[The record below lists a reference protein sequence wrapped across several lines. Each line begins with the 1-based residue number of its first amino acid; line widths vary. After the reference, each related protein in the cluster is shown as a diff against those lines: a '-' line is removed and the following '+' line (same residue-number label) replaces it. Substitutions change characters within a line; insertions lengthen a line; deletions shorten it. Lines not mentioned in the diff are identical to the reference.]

1 MTKKISWNRVL
12 LFLSFLLSFL
22 GLIFSIFYKFS
33 SSTSLIS
40 PEMVRNT
47 TLLIIT
53 TLAVALYSI
62 LIFKKKEI
70 LLPENKIA
78 KILLFVFPILILLIS
93 FLTADFFDSFFGK
106 YVYLQSGL
114 TYFALFCLVLI
125 VASYTKHFKRLTW
138 GVLTLGSLLVTLPSI
153 LALILA
159 KFEVFNLAGKLIF
172 FIENWDI
179 VATASAVIVIL
190 ALIYFETIASTKAQR
205 TFSLILILLHLVLIS
220 FILIPDIWYALAFS
234 SLFIL
239 LFTKKSKKVKIFKT
253 ATFYVFLISFLF
265 SLMFIFSSGPTSKLN
280 QAYSTFAN
288 QVSGINYG
296 FIKPNINLSL
306 GLIKSELIKGRIFGS
321 GPANF
326 YKVWQQEKPQSV
338 IDSSYWSVEF
348 SSSFSA
354 ITTLAVTFGVIGLL
368 FILAILILPTVK
380 VFKGVKRIKFK
391 NEDGEDLEFNQEE
404 LFYLLATATLFIF
417 SVFLMIFFANIN
429 IATFVFALALALV
442 LGTFYQWKRYEV
454 SKPYNLITLIA
465 FLLLLFG
472 TILSINR
479 IRAVYI
485 TNNALINYRNNGDIV
500 QMEKDLT
507 KSTNLVQRNDGG
519 YRLLSQFYLFKAG
532 VISNSTSTD
541 KALLQE
547 EVIASINNAVSF
559 AEKAIKIDSQDFNNY
574 LSSGSVYVY
583 LMNLDKQN
591 KDSNYQKAKE
601 LYTTAISLY
610 PKNPSLYLTLANL
623 EYSYNQNST
632 STLEAIQQSLNT
644 KSNYSEAYNL
654 FSQLAAQNNN
664 QELALEYA
672 TKAIQSDSQNVEAY
686 LQYGILILNK
696 GELTQDELNQ
706 AYTAFVSALTLD
718 SNSVPAAYY
727 LAITYTIAKEYD
739 KAYELVDI
747 LSQILPDDESVQELR
762 ATLLNTEKV
771 QSLLNASTTAEIVS
785 TVSDSETAT
794 TTTED

>member
-205 TFSLILILLHLVLIS
+205 IFSLILILLHLVLIS

-368 FILAILILPTVK
+368 FILAILILPAVK

-479 IRAVYI
+479 IRSVYI

>member
-1 MTKKISWNRVL
+1 
-12 LFLSFLLSFL
+12 
-22 GLIFSIFYKFS
+22 
-33 SSTSLIS
+33 
-40 PEMVRNT
+40 MVRNT

-205 TFSLILILLHLVLIS
+205 IFSLILILLHLVLIS

-479 IRAVYI
+479 IRSVYI

>member
-1 MTKKISWNRVL
+1 
-12 LFLSFLLSFL
+12 
-22 GLIFSIFYKFS
+22 
-33 SSTSLIS
+33 
-40 PEMVRNT
+40 MVRNT

-138 GVLTLGSLLVTLPSI
+138 GVLTLGNLLVTLPSI

-205 TFSLILILLHLVLIS
+205 IFSLILILLHLVLIS

-368 FILAILILPTVK
+368 FILAILILPAVK

-479 IRAVYI
+479 IRSVYI

>member
-1 MTKKISWNRVL
+1 
-12 LFLSFLLSFL
+12 
-22 GLIFSIFYKFS
+22 
-33 SSTSLIS
+33 
-40 PEMVRNT
+40 MVRNT

-78 KILLFVFPILILLIS
+78 KILLFVFPILILLLS

-172 FIENWDI
+172 FVENWDI

-205 TFSLILILLHLVLIS
+205 VFSLILILLHLVLIS

-404 LFYLLATATLFIF
+404 IFYLLATATLFIF

-727 LAITYTIAKEYD
+727 LAVTYTIAKEYD

-747 LSQILPDDESVQELR
+747 LSRILPDDESVQELK
-762 ATLLNTEKV
+762 ATLLNTKKV
-771 QSLLNASTTAEIVS
+771 QSLSNASTTAEIVS
-785 TVSDSETAT
+785 TVSDSKTAT

>member
-172 FIENWDI
+172 FVENWDI

-205 TFSLILILLHLVLIS
+205 VFSLMLILLHLVLIS

-253 ATFYVFLISFLF
+253 STFYVFLISFLF

-280 QAYSTFAN
+280 QDYSTFAN

-479 IRAVYI
+479 IRSVYI

-547 EVIASINNAVSF
+547 EAVASINNAVSF

-771 QSLLNASTTAEIVS
+771 QSLSNASTTAEIVS
-785 TVSDSETAT
+785 TVSDSKTAT

>member
-33 SSTSLIS
+33 PSTSLIS

-172 FIENWDI
+172 FVENWDI

-205 TFSLILILLHLVLIS
+205 VFSLMLILLHLVLIS

-280 QAYSTFAN
+280 QDYSTFAN

-380 VFKGVKRIKFK
+380 VFKGVKRIKIK

-727 LAITYTIAKEYD
+727 LAVTYTIAKEYD

-747 LSQILPDDESVQELR
+747 LSQILPDDESVQELK
-762 ATLLNTEKV
+762 ASLLDTEKV

>member
-138 GVLTLGSLLVTLPSI
+138 GVLTLGNLLVTLPSI

-205 TFSLILILLHLVLIS
+205 IFSLILILLHLVLIS

-368 FILAILILPTVK
+368 FILAILILPAVK

-479 IRAVYI
+479 IRSVYI

>member
-1 MTKKISWNRVL
+1 
-12 LFLSFLLSFL
+12 
-22 GLIFSIFYKFS
+22 
-33 SSTSLIS
+33 
-40 PEMVRNT
+40 MVRNT

-138 GVLTLGSLLVTLPSI
+138 GVLTLGSLLITLPSI

-205 TFSLILILLHLVLIS
+205 IFSLILILLHLVLIS

-479 IRAVYI
+479 IRSVYI

-718 SNSVPAAYY
+718 SNNVPAAYY

>member
-205 TFSLILILLHLVLIS
+205 IFSLILILLHLVLIS

-280 QAYSTFAN
+280 QDYSTFAN

-479 IRAVYI
+479 IRSVYI

-747 LSQILPDDESVQELR
+747 LSRILPDDESVQELR

>member
-1 MTKKISWNRVL
+1 MTKKISWNSVL

-33 SSTSLIS
+33 SATSLIS
-40 PEMVRNT
+40 SEMVRNT

-70 LLPENKIA
+70 LLPENKVA
-78 KILLFVFPILILLIS
+78 KTLLFAFPILILLIS

-114 TYFALFCLVLI
+114 TYFALFSLVLI

-153 LALILA
+153 IALVLA
-159 KFEVFNLAGKLIF
+159 KFELFNLAGKIIF

-179 VATASAVIVIL
+179 VATASAIMVIL
-190 ALIYFETIASTKAQR
+190 ALIYFETIASTKTQKV
-205 TFSLILILLHLVLIS
+205 FSLILILLHLVLIS
-220 FILIPDIWYALAFS
+220 FILIPDIWYALALS

-265 SLMFIFSSGPTSKLN
+265 SLLFIFSSGPTSNLN
-280 QAYSTFAN
+280 KAYSTFAN

-296 FIKPNINLSL
+296 FIKPDINSSL
-306 GLIKSELIKGRIFGS
+306 GLAKSELMKGRIFGS

-354 ITTLAVTFGVIGLL
+354 MTTLAVTFGVVGLS
-368 FILAILILPTVK
+368 FILVILILPTIK

-391 NEDGEDLEFNQEE
+391 NEDGEDVDFNQEE
-404 LFYLLATATLFIF
+404 LFYLLATAALFIF
-417 SVFLMIFFANIN
+417 SVFLMIFFANVN

-442 LGTFYQWKRYEV
+442 LGTFYQWKKYEV
-454 SKPYNLITLIA
+454 SKPYSLITLVA
-465 FLLLLFG
+465 FLLILFG

-479 IRAVYI
+479 IRTVYI
-485 TNNALINYRNNGDIV
+485 TNNALVNYRNNGDIV

-507 KSTNLVQRNDGG
+507 KSAKLVQRNDEG

-541 KALLQE
+541 EALLLE
-547 EVIASINNAVSF
+547 EAIASINNAVGF
-559 AEKAIKIDSQDFNNY
+559 AEKAIKIDPQDFNNY
-574 LSSGSVYVY
+574 ISSGSVYVY
-583 LMNLDKQN
+583 LMNLDSQN
-591 KDSNYQKAKE
+591 KDLNYQKAKE

-632 STLEAIQQSLNT
+632 TTLEAIQKSLNT

-672 TKAIQSDSQNVEAY
+672 AKAIESDPQDVQAY
-686 LQYGILILNK
+686 LQYGVLILNK
-696 GELTQDELNQ
+696 GNLTQDELNK

-718 SNSVPAAYY
+718 PNNVPGAYY

-747 LSQILPDDESVQELR
+747 LSQILSDDQSVQELKE
-762 ATLLNTEKV
+762 TLLNTEKV
-771 QSLLNASTTAEIVS
+771 QSSSNASTTAENVS

>member
-138 GVLTLGSLLVTLPSI
+138 GVLTLGSLLITLPSI

-205 TFSLILILLHLVLIS
+205 IFSLILILLHLVLIS

-479 IRAVYI
+479 IRSVYI

-718 SNSVPAAYY
+718 SNNVPAAYY

>member
-1 MTKKISWNRVL
+1 MTKKISWNSVL

-33 SSTSLIS
+33 SATSLIS
-40 PEMVRNT
+40 SEMVRNT

-70 LLPENKIA
+70 LLPENKVA
-78 KILLFVFPILILLIS
+78 KTLLFAFPILILLIS

-114 TYFALFCLVLI
+114 TYFALFSLVLI

-153 LALILA
+153 IALVLA
-159 KFEVFNLAGKLIF
+159 KFELFNLAGKIIF

-179 VATASAVIVIL
+179 VATTSAIMVIL
-190 ALIYFETIASTKAQR
+190 ALIYFETIASTKTQKV
-205 TFSLILILLHLVLIS
+205 FSLILILLHLVLIS
-220 FILIPDIWYALAFS
+220 FILIPDIWYALALS

-265 SLMFIFSSGPTSKLN
+265 SLLFIFSSGPTSNLN
-280 QAYSTFAN
+280 KAYSTFAN

-296 FIKPNINLSL
+296 FIKPDINSSL
-306 GLIKSELIKGRIFGS
+306 GLVKSELMKGRIFGS

-354 ITTLAVTFGVIGLL
+354 MTTLAVTFGVVGLS
-368 FILAILILPTVK
+368 FILVILILPTIK

-391 NEDGEDLEFNQEE
+391 NEDGEDVDFNQEE
-404 LFYLLATATLFIF
+404 LFYLLATAALFIF
-417 SVFLMIFFANIN
+417 SVFLMIFFANVN

-442 LGTFYQWKRYEV
+442 LGTFYQWKKYEV
-454 SKPYNLITLIA
+454 SKPYSLITLVA
-465 FLLLLFG
+465 FLLILFG

-479 IRAVYI
+479 IRTVYI
-485 TNNALINYRNNGDIV
+485 TNNALVNYRNNGDIV

-507 KSTNLVQRNDGG
+507 KSAKLVQRNDEG

-541 KALLQE
+541 EALLLE
-547 EVIASINNAVSF
+547 EAIASINNAVGF
-559 AEKAIKIDSQDFNNY
+559 AEKAIKIDPQDFNNY
-574 LSSGSVYVY
+574 ISSGSVYVY
-583 LMNLDKQN
+583 LMNLDSQN
-591 KDSNYQKAKE
+591 KDLNYQKAKE

-632 STLEAIQQSLNT
+632 TTLEAIQKSLNT

-672 TKAIQSDSQNVEAY
+672 AKAIESDPQDVQAY
-686 LQYGILILNK
+686 LQYGVLILNK
-696 GELTQDELNQ
+696 GNLTQDELNK

-718 SNSVPAAYY
+718 PNNVPGAYY

-747 LSQILPDDESVQELR
+747 LSQILPDDQSVQELKE
-762 ATLLNTEKV
+762 TLLNTEKV
-771 QSLLNASTTAEIVS
+771 QSSSNASTTAENVS

>member
-172 FIENWDI
+172 FVENWDI

-205 TFSLILILLHLVLIS
+205 VFSLMLILLHLVLIS

-280 QAYSTFAN
+280 QDYSTFAN

-348 SSSFSA
+348 SSSFST

-479 IRAVYI
+479 IRSVYI

-727 LAITYTIAKEYD
+727 LAVTYTIAKEYD

-747 LSQILPDDESVQELR
+747 LSRILPDDESVQELK
-762 ATLLNTEKV
+762 ATLLNTKKV
-771 QSLLNASTTAEIVS
+771 QSLSNASTTAEIVS
-785 TVSDSETAT
+785 TVSDSKTAT

>member
-33 SSTSLIS
+33 PSTSLIS

-78 KILLFVFPILILLIS
+78 KILLFVFPILILLLS

-172 FIENWDI
+172 FVENWDI

-205 TFSLILILLHLVLIS
+205 VFSLILILLHLVLIS

-404 LFYLLATATLFIF
+404 IFYLLATATLFIF

-727 LAITYTIAKEYD
+727 LAVTYTIAKEYD

-747 LSQILPDDESVQELR
+747 LSRILPDDESVQELK
-762 ATLLNTEKV
+762 ATLLNTKKV
-771 QSLLNASTTAEIVS
+771 QSLSNASTTAEIVS
-785 TVSDSETAT
+785 TVSDSKTAT

>member
-205 TFSLILILLHLVLIS
+205 IFSLILILLHLVLIS

-479 IRAVYI
+479 IRSVYI

-718 SNSVPAAYY
+718 SNNVPAAYY

>member
-1 MTKKISWNRVL
+1 M
-12 LFLSFLLSFL
+12 
-22 GLIFSIFYKFS
+22 
-33 SSTSLIS
+33 
-40 PEMVRNT
+40 
-47 TLLIIT
+47 
-53 TLAVALYSI
+53 
-62 LIFKKKEI
+62 
-70 LLPENKIA
+70 
-78 KILLFVFPILILLIS
+78 
-93 FLTADFFDSFFGK
+93 
-106 YVYLQSGL
+106 
-114 TYFALFCLVLI
+114 
-125 VASYTKHFKRLTW
+125 
-138 GVLTLGSLLVTLPSI
+138 
-153 LALILA
+153 
-159 KFEVFNLAGKLIF
+159 
-172 FIENWDI
+172 
-179 VATASAVIVIL
+179 
-190 ALIYFETIASTKAQR
+190 
-205 TFSLILILLHLVLIS
+205 
-220 FILIPDIWYALAFS
+220 
-234 SLFIL
+234 
-239 LFTKKSKKVKIFKT
+239 
-253 ATFYVFLISFLF
+253 
-265 SLMFIFSSGPTSKLN
+265 
-280 QAYSTFAN
+280 
-288 QVSGINYG
+288 
-296 FIKPNINLSL
+296 SL

>member
-205 TFSLILILLHLVLIS
+205 VFSLMLILLHLVLIS

>member
-205 TFSLILILLHLVLIS
+205 IFSLILILLHLVLIS

-479 IRAVYI
+479 IRSVYI